1 MIAASLGPWSARAAG
16 CPPAARNARFS
27 LDRKKTLAPSAT
39 GDTLKLIG
47 RTIADK
53 YLVES
58 VVGEG
63 GFATVYRA
71 MHLIWKRPVAL
82 KVFKALSDF
91 SEKDRQKLLDEFIQ
105 EGALLADL
113 SARTAAIVQARDI
126 GTLEVEGKPGIP
138 YMVLEWLEGETLEGM
153 LAGEKART
161 MPLRSAAEAVHLLDP
176 AGEALALA
184 HRKGIAHRDIKP
196 GNVFVIGDGR
206 GECTVKLLDFGI
218 AKVVSDA
225 QKMAG
230 SFTKTSGQVTSFTP
244 AYGAPEQF
252 SRSHGATG
260 PWTDVFAMAL
270 IVIEVLTG
278 KEPLEGDDFLQ
289 LAVSSSSAERRPTPR
304 ALGASVTDDV
314 EAVLAK
320 AVSVKPGDRWQNGG
334 DFWNALRLAVAMTPM
349 RGMTDTSPRAGS
361 LPRVTDPGAAGAT
374 VLATDPQPL
383 GPATAPSV
391 SRSTTAVE
399 SSGRSSKAGLFAAL
413 GLGAAVVIGG
423 GAYLFG
429 ARGGA
434 PGAPAPTVTSAA
446 PAPSAAPSA
455 SAAVVPMTCPEGMI
469 PIPGGSFFM
478 GSDEGLAFEKP
489 AHQVSLQPYCIDK
502 YEVTVDRYRACSE
515 AGRCKRAG
523 SSNEWDKITD
533 KERKAFDPLCN
544 VRDPDGHGKHPIN
557 CVDWDMAEKFC
568 HEQGGRLPSE
578 AEWEFAARGPDGRKY
593 PWGDDDPAAGHLN
606 ACGKE
611 CVAWGAKN
619 GIDEKSMYDA
629 DDGFPNTAPV
639 GSFPK
644 GASRY
649 GVEDVV
655 GNVWEWVGDWYGDYG
670 KDEQADPK
678 GPASGD
684 ERVIRG
690 GSWNGSYASWVRP
703 TFRYKDAPTKRS
715 YGIGFR
721 CAK

>member
-1 MIAASLGPWSARAAG
+1 
-16 CPPAARNARFS
+16 
-27 LDRKKTLAPSAT
+27 LATS
-39 GDTLKLIG
+39 GDTLKLVG

-53 YLVES
+53 YAVET

-138 YMVLEWLEGETLEGM
+138 YMVLEWLEGETLEAM
-153 LAGEKART
+153 LVSEKAKGL
-161 MPLRSAAEAVHLLDP
+161 PLRTAAEAVQLLDP

-184 HRKGIAHRDIKP
+184 HRKGIAHRDMKP
-196 GNVFVIGDGR
+196 GNVFVIGDAR
-206 GECTVKLLDFGI
+206 GECAVKLLDFGI

-252 SRSHGATG
+252 SRTHGATG

-270 IVIEVLTG
+270 IVAEVLTG

-289 LAVSSSSAERRPTPR
+289 LAVSSASPDRRPTPR
-304 ALGASVTDDV
+304 ALGATVSDAV

-320 AVSVKPGDRWQNGG
+320 AVAVKPGDRWQSAG
-334 DFWNALRLAVAMTPM
+334 DFWNALRQAVAMAPM
-349 RGMTDTSPRAGS
+349 RGMTDTSPQAPTRTGPQTPGA
-361 LPRVTDPGAAGAT
+361 TDPRAVGPT
-374 VLATDPQPL
+374 VLANESMPL
-383 GPATAPSV
+383 GPSTASSV
-391 SRSTTAVE
+391 SRSAPAIE
-399 SSGRSSKAGLFAAL
+399 AGGSSSKAGLFAAL
-413 GLGAAVVIGG
+413 GLGAVVAIVGG
-423 GAYLFG
+423 VFALKGHGQPPA
-429 ARGGA
+429 AA
-434 PGAPAPTVTSAA
+434 PIASAA
-446 PAPSAAPSA
+446 PAPSAPKASPAPSA
-455 SAAVVPMTCPEGMI
+455 AAAVVPLTCPEGMI

-478 GSDEGLAFEKP
+478 GSDDGLPFEKP
-489 AHQVSLQPYCIDK
+489 SHQVSLQPYCIDK

-523 SSNEWDKITD
+523 TTNEWATITD

-544 VRDPDGHGKHPIN
+544 ARDPDGHGKHPVN
-557 CVDWDMAEKFC
+557 CVDWEMAEKFC
-568 HEQGGRLPSE
+568 HEQGGRLPTE

-593 PWGDDDPAAGHLN
+593 PWGDDDPAADHLN

-619 GIDEKSMYDA
+619 GIDEKAMYPA

-655 GNVWEWVGDWYGDYG
+655 GNVWEWVADWYGDYG
-670 KDEQADPK
+670 TDESIDPK
-678 GPASGD
+678 GPSAGD

-690 GSWNGSYASWVRP
+690 GAWNGSYASWVRP
-703 TFRYKDAPTKRS
+703 TFRYKDAPSKRS